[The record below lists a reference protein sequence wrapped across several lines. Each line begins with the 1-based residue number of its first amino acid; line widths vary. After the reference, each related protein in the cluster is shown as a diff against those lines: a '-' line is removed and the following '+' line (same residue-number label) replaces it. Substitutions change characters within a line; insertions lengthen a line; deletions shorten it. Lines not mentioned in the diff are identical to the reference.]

1 MGEMDEIRPQLQK
14 LRGGKY
20 RVEAIL
26 GAGGF
31 GITYRCTDA
40 SGRVCA
46 VKEYMPEAI
55 ASRDAGSGEIVPEPD
70 RQAAFLHGKKR
81 FLEEAQLLM
90 GMNEIPGVVHV
101 EEAFEENNTAYYVME
116 YLEGRTLKQVMRA
129 LGGRLPYAAA
139 VEAVVRAGT
148 ALDEIHS
155 RAGIFHRDISPENI
169 MIMPDGS
176 VKIIDFGSAKA
187 MAVSE
192 NQQFSVV
199 LKPGFAPPEQYA
211 SNLSQGSFTDVYA
224 LAGTFYYAVS
234 GKMIPVAPDRV
245 MGTEYESLEK
255 LVPECGRRASEAVD
269 HALLLDARFRTQTM
283 REFVE
288 GIAPGSFG
296 ARQEAGRREP
306 ASEKKAA
313 AEKMA
318 AAEKRAAAEQR
329 SVSPPEQAA
338 AAAFPTQAGGRAA
351 VQRTESVAVTQQPD
365 VTAQRT
371 AQGAV
376 PHTAPHAVQG
386 AGESGGPG
394 IFARS
399 RPCAWLRVRKGACA
413 GQRFSI
419 APGRTVTVGRSGAK
433 SEIRLG
439 GHPEIS
445 GLHFK
450 LLYAREKHCFY
461 VIDQSV
467 NGLYYRSVRLEK
479 GRNYKVM
486 PQDEIGVGSM
496 NCVIVLEEGEGDD

>member
-1 MGEMDEIRPQLQK
+1 MGEKDEIRPQIGL
-14 LRGGKY
+14 LRNGRY

-31 GITYRCTDA
+31 GITYRCEDTG
-40 SGRVCA
+40 SGCVYA

-55 ASRDAGSGEIVPEPD
+55 ASRDMESGQIVPDPD

-81 FLEEAQLLM
+81 FLEEAQILM
-90 GMNEIPGVVHV
+90 RMNGIPGVVHV

-129 LGGRLPYAAA
+129 LGGKLPYAAA
-139 VEAVVRAGT
+139 VEAVVKAGL

-169 MIMPDGS
+169 MIMPDGG

-211 SNLSQGSFTDVYA
+211 SNMSQGSFTDVYA
-224 LAGTFYYAVS
+224 LAGTFYYAAS
-234 GKMIPVAPDRV
+234 GTMIPAAPDRV

-255 LVPECGRRASEAVD
+255 LVPECGERASEAVD
-269 HALLLDARFRTQTM
+269 RALCLDARFRTQTI

-288 GIAPGSFG
+288 GIAPGGSRKNAEGERKQEPVKEG
-296 ARQEAGRREP
+296 AASGIPLSVTGQP
-306 ASEKKAA
+306 ASFDD
-313 AEKMA
+313 
-318 AAEKRAAAEQR
+318 
-329 SVSPPEQAA
+329 SHS
-338 AAAFPTQAGGRAA
+338 AF
-351 VQRTESVAVTQQPD
+351 RTTLEMDGDS
-365 VTAQRT
+365 RT
-371 AQGAV
+371 A
-376 PHTAPHAVQG
+376 APT
-386 AGESGGPG
+386 
-394 IFARS
+394 
-399 RPCAWLRVRKGACA
+399 AWLRVERGACA
-413 GQRFSI
+413 GQRFSV
-419 APGRTVTVGRSGAK
+419 AAGRSVTVGRSGAK
-433 SEIRLG
+433 SEIRLS

-467 NGLYYRSVRLEK
+467 NGLY
-479 GRNYKVM
+479 
-486 PQDEIGVGSM
+486 
-496 NCVIVLEEGEGDD
+496 

>member
-1 MGEMDEIRPQLQK
+1 
-14 LRGGKY
+14 
-20 RVEAIL
+20 
-26 GAGGF
+26 
-31 GITYRCTDA
+31 
-40 SGRVCA
+40 
-46 VKEYMPEAI
+46 
-55 ASRDAGSGEIVPEPD
+55 
-70 RQAAFLHGKKR
+70 
-81 FLEEAQLLM
+81 
-90 GMNEIPGVVHV
+90 
-101 EEAFEENNTAYYVME
+101 
-116 YLEGRTLKQVMRA
+116 
-129 LGGRLPYAAA
+129 
-139 VEAVVRAGT
+139 
-148 ALDEIHS
+148 
-155 RAGIFHRDISPENI
+155 
-169 MIMPDGS
+169 
-176 VKIIDFGSAKA
+176 
-187 MAVSE
+187 
-192 NQQFSVV
+192 
-199 LKPGFAPPEQYA
+199 
-211 SNLSQGSFTDVYA
+211 
-224 LAGTFYYAVS
+224 
-234 GKMIPVAPDRV
+234 
-245 MGTEYESLEK
+245 
-255 LVPECGRRASEAVD
+255 
-269 HALLLDARFRTQTM
+269 
-283 REFVE
+283 
-288 GIAPGSFG
+288 
-296 ARQEAGRREP
+296 
-306 ASEKKAA
+306 
-313 AEKMA
+313 MA

-479 GRNYKVM
+479 GRKYKVM

>member
-1 MGEMDEIRPQLQK
+1 MGEKDEIRPQIGL
-14 LRGGKY
+14 LRNGRY

-31 GITYRCTDA
+31 GITYRCEDTG
-40 SGRVCA
+40 SGCVYA

-55 ASRDAGSGEIVPEPD
+55 ASRDMESGQIVPDPD

-81 FLEEAQLLM
+81 FLEEAQILM
-90 GMNEIPGVVHV
+90 RMNGIPGVVHV

-129 LGGRLPYAAA
+129 LGGKLPYAAA
-139 VEAVVRAGT
+139 VEAVVKAGL

-169 MIMPDGS
+169 MIMPDGG
-176 VKIIDFGSAKA
+176 VKIIYFGSAKA

-211 SNLSQGSFTDVYA
+211 SNMSQGSFTDVYA
-224 LAGTFYYAVS
+224 LAGTFYYAAS
-234 GKMIPVAPDRV
+234 GTMIPAAPDRV

-255 LVPECGRRASEAVD
+255 LVPECGERASEAVD
-269 HALLLDARFRTQTM
+269 RALCLDARFRTQTI

-288 GIAPGSFG
+288 GIAPGGSRKNAEGERKQEPVKEG
-296 ARQEAGRREP
+296 AASGIPLSVTGQP
-306 ASEKKAA
+306 ASFDD
-313 AEKMA
+313 
-318 AAEKRAAAEQR
+318 
-329 SVSPPEQAA
+329 SHS
-338 AAAFPTQAGGRAA
+338 AF
-351 VQRTESVAVTQQPD
+351 RTTLEMDGDS
-365 VTAQRT
+365 RT
-371 AQGAV
+371 A
-376 PHTAPHAVQG
+376 APT
-386 AGESGGPG
+386 
-394 IFARS
+394 
-399 RPCAWLRVRKGACA
+399 AWLRVERGACA
-413 GQRFSI
+413 GQRFSV
-419 APGRTVTVGRSGAK
+419 AAGRTVTVGRSGAK
-433 SEIRLG
+433 SEIRLS

-467 NGLYYRSVRLEK
+467 NGLYYQGIRLEK
-479 GRNYKVM
+479 GKKYKVM
-486 PQDEIGVGSM
+486 PKDEIGVGSM
-496 NCVIVLEEGEGDD
+496 NCVIVLEE

>member
-1 MGEMDEIRPQLQK
+1 MGEMDEIRPPVAQLGK
-14 LRGGKY
+14 GKY

-31 GITYRCTDA
+31 GITYRCLDIV
-40 SGRVCA
+40 SGCVRA

-55 ASRDAGSGEIVPEPD
+55 ASRDMETGAIVPDPD

-81 FLEEAQLLM
+81 FLEEAQILM
-90 GMNEIPGVVHV
+90 RMKEIPGVVHV
-101 EEAFEENNTAYYVME
+101 EEAFEENGTAYYVME
-116 YLEGRTLKQVMRA
+116 YLEGKTLKQVMRA
-129 LGGRLPYAAA
+129 LGGKLPYAAA
-139 VEAVVRAGT
+139 VEAVARAGR

-187 MAVSE
+187 MAVNE

-211 SNLSQGSFTDVYA
+211 SNMSQGSFTDVYA
-224 LAGTFYYAVS
+224 LAGTFYYAAS
-234 GKMIPVAPDRV
+234 GKMIPAAPDRV
-245 MGTEYESLEK
+245 MGAAYESLEK
-255 LVPECGRRASEAVD
+255 LVPECGRQTSEAVD
-269 HALLLDARFRTQTM
+269 KALLLDARFRTQTV

-288 GIAPGSFG
+288 GILSGKAGS
-296 ARQEAGRREP
+296 AASSVPAP
-306 ASEKKAA
+306 ASGPSCA
-313 AEKMA
+313 
-318 AAEKRAAAEQR
+318 
-329 SVSPPEQAA
+329 PEEGKEGA
-338 AAAFPTQAGGRAA
+338 TIT
-351 VQRTESVAVTQQPD
+351 VQQEPLSE
-365 VTAQRT
+365 
-371 AQGAV
+371 GLL
-376 PHTAPHAVQG
+376 
-386 AGESGGPG
+386 
-394 IFARS
+394 RS
-399 RPCAWLRVRKGACA
+399 RGEERIREDSSRAEPPAAWLRVIKGACA
-413 GQRFSI
+413 GQRFSV
-419 APGRTVTVGRSGAK
+419 AAGRTVTVGRSGAK
-433 SEIRLG
+433 SEIRLS

-479 GRNYKVM
+479 GRKYKVM

-496 NCVIVLEEGEGDD
+496 NCVIMLEEGEYD

>member
-1 MGEMDEIRPQLQK
+1 MGEMDEIRPRLQK
-14 LRGGKY
+14 LRGSKY

-31 GITYRCTDA
+31 GITYRCTDTA

-55 ASRDAGSGEIVPEPD
+55 ASRDDRSGEILPEPE
-70 RQAAFLHGKKR
+70 RQEAFLHGKKR

-90 GMNEIPGVVHV
+90 GMSAIPGVVHV

-139 VEAVVRAGT
+139 LEAVVRAGT
-148 ALDEIHS
+148 ALEEIHS

-169 MIMPDGS
+169 MIMPDGG

-211 SNLSQGSFTDVYA
+211 SNMSQGSFTDVYA

-269 HALLLDARFRTQTM
+269 QALLLDVRFRTQTV
-283 REFVE
+283 REFLE
-288 GIAPGSFG
+288 GISPGSSGVSAGIPSGASSGVLCGVSPGASSGVSAGAPSG
-296 ARQEAGRREP
+296 ARPESAP
-306 ASEKKAA
+306 AA
-313 AEKMA
+313 
-318 AAEKRAAAEQR
+318 
-329 SVSPPEQAA
+329 PL
-338 AAAFPTQAGGRAA
+338 
-351 VQRTESVAVTQQPD
+351 PD
-365 VTAQRT
+365 RM
-371 AQGAV
+371 
-376 PHTAPHAVQG
+376 PH
-386 AGESGGPG
+386 GP
-394 IFARS
+394 A
-399 RPCAWLRVRKGACA
+399 CAWLRVQKGACA
-413 GQRFSI
+413 GQRFRV
-419 APGRTVTVGRSGAK
+419 ACGRTVTVGRSGAK
-433 SEIRLG
+433 SEIRLS

-479 GRNYKVM
+479 GRKYRVM
-486 PQDEIGVGSM
+486 PRDEIGVGSM
-496 NCVIVLEEGEGDD
+496 NCVIVLEEGGGDD

>member
-1 MGEMDEIRPQLQK
+1 MGEMDEIRPRLQK

-31 GITYRCTDA
+31 GITYRCTDTA

-55 ASRDAGSGEIVPEPD
+55 ASRDDRSGEILPELE
-70 RQAAFLHGKKR
+70 RQEAFLHGKKR

-90 GMNEIPGVVHV
+90 GMSAIPGVVHV

-139 VEAVVRAGT
+139 LEAVVRAGT
-148 ALDEIHS
+148 ALEEIHS

-211 SNLSQGSFTDVYA
+211 SNMSQGSFTDVYA

-245 MGTEYESLEK
+245 MGMEYESLEK

-269 HALLLDARFRTQTM
+269 QALLLDVRFRTQTV
-283 REFVE
+283 REFLE
-288 GIAPGSFG
+288 GISPGSSGIPSSASSGVPSGASSGVLCGVSPGASSGVSAGAPSG
-296 ARQEAGRREP
+296 ARMESASAAPLPDRMPDGP
-306 ASEKKAA
+306 A
-313 AEKMA
+313 
-318 AAEKRAAAEQR
+318 
-329 SVSPPEQAA
+329 
-338 AAAFPTQAGGRAA
+338 
-351 VQRTESVAVTQQPD
+351 
-365 VTAQRT
+365 
-371 AQGAV
+371 
-376 PHTAPHAVQG
+376 
-386 AGESGGPG
+386 
-394 IFARS
+394 
-399 RPCAWLRVRKGACA
+399 CAWLRVQKGACA
-413 GQRFSI
+413 GQRFRV
-419 APGRTVTVGRSGAK
+419 ACGRTVTVGRSGAK
-433 SEIRLG
+433 SEIRLS

-479 GRNYKVM
+479 GRKYRVM
-486 PQDEIGVGSM
+486 PRDEIGVGSM
-496 NCVIVLEEGEGDD
+496 NCVIVLEEGGGDD

>member
-1 MGEMDEIRPQLQK
+1 MGEMDEIRPRLQK

-31 GITYRCTDA
+31 GITYRCTDTA

-55 ASRDAGSGEIVPEPD
+55 ASRDDRSGEILPEPE
-70 RQAAFLHGKKR
+70 RQEAFLHGKKR

-90 GMNEIPGVVHV
+90 GMSAIPGVVHV

-139 VEAVVRAGT
+139 LEAVVRAGT
-148 ALDEIHS
+148 ALEEIHS

-169 MIMPDGS
+169 MIMPDGG

-211 SNLSQGSFTDVYA
+211 SNMSQGSFTDVYA

-269 HALLLDARFRTQTM
+269 QALLLDVRFRTQTV
-283 REFVE
+283 REFLE
-288 GIAPGSFG
+288 GISPGSSGVSAGIPSGASSGVLCGVSPGALSGVSAGAPSG
-296 ARQEAGRREP
+296 ARPESASAAPLPDRMPDGP
-306 ASEKKAA
+306 A
-313 AEKMA
+313 
-318 AAEKRAAAEQR
+318 
-329 SVSPPEQAA
+329 
-338 AAAFPTQAGGRAA
+338 
-351 VQRTESVAVTQQPD
+351 
-365 VTAQRT
+365 
-371 AQGAV
+371 
-376 PHTAPHAVQG
+376 
-386 AGESGGPG
+386 
-394 IFARS
+394 
-399 RPCAWLRVRKGACA
+399 CAWLRVQKGACA
-413 GQRFSI
+413 GQRFRV
-419 APGRTVTVGRSGAK
+419 ACGRTVTVGRSGAK
-433 SEIRLG
+433 SEIRLS

-479 GRNYKVM
+479 GRKYRVM
-486 PQDEIGVGSM
+486 PRDEIGVGSM
-496 NCVIVLEEGEGDD
+496 NCVIVLEEGGGDD